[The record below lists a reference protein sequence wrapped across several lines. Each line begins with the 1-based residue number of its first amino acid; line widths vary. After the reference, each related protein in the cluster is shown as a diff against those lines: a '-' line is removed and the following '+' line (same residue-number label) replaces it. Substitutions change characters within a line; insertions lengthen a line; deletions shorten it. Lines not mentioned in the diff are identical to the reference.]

1 MMRTPLPP
9 RTARWPPTTAAA
21 VLRARLLED
30 IDDDVLPMAH
40 VQTLIDRHTLAVTAE
55 EHHALVL
62 DVLGSLLH
70 ENLIQVGDVLG
81 GDPTYFDPLAGNP
94 PKPSSTASAA
104 STSTTTQ
111 IPPNG
116 TSASGSA
123 PHDERKNLAP
133 QHHRLTLPT
142 VATSTWT
149 NDR

>member
-1 MMRTPLPP
+1 MAADDANSAAPHGPL
-9 RTARWPPTTAAA
+9 APTTAAA

-81 GDPTYFDPLAGNP
+81 GDPTYFDPWP
-94 PKPSSTASAA
+94 
-104 STSTTTQ
+104 
-111 IPPNG
+111 G
-116 TSASGSA
+116 TPEAILDRIRSLYIDHYTDPTKWDLSIWIC
-123 PHDERKNLAP
+123 PHDERK
-133 QHHRLTLPT
+133 
-142 VATSTWT
+142 TWHPNT
-149 NDR
+149 ID